1 MKIDL
6 ALEELNEKFS
16 GLLKRLEKLERMA
29 HPCKELHEFDVWPEL
44 DARIKA
50 LEHPEWEEF
59 DEETEGGKG

>member
-1 MKIDL
+1 MKIDF

-16 GLLKRLEKLERMA
+16 GLLKRLEKLER
-29 HPCKELHEFDVWPEL
+29 
-44 DARIKA
+44 KA